1 MGLFK
6 RRLPTPTSLSK
17 SSSETPGLREL
28 AASRSWQPV
37 EGDPFD
43 SGVTSNLWRLNFALY
58 GQREPIGDG
67 GTDTVSRRSTYHET
81 YAGTVEDRRLV
92 VTNHSTNIAQ
102 LRIYKF
108 EAVAVCAVELGT
120 ISPVM
125 LIQPRALP
133 LIARHVPTT
142 ASGDSSFD
150 DKFVV
155 ILAPTVGA
163 EVLTDDVRRL
173 VMTRDD
179 WALLGSENSLLCAS
193 RGRYESADAI
203 ARRID
208 EVMSIVHAFPAS
220 VVPATIDRSV
230 DDLAARIDK
239 ITTIDEALAFLEQL
253 TPDDRQRLVQSNTP
267 LAAFADV
274 TTPEQAMARF
284 ESLDIQQRMQLLGM
298 FQRVDDQ

>member
-6 RRLPTPTSLSK
+6 RRLPTSTASG
-17 SSSETPGLREL
+17 ETPGLREL
-28 AASRSWQPV
+28 AASRGWQPV

-43 SGVTSNLWRLNFALY
+43 SGVTGNLWRLNFALY
-58 GQREPIGDG
+58 GERLPLSTG
-67 GTDTVSRRSTYHET
+67 GTDTVPRVSTYHET
-81 YAGTVEDRRLV
+81 YEGTLEGRRLI

-133 LIARHVPTT
+133 LIARHVPVT
-142 ASGDSSFD
+142 ASGDAAFD
-150 DKFVV
+150 ERFVV
-155 ILAPTVGA
+155 VLAPTVGP

-173 VMTRDD
+173 VMAHDD
-179 WALLGSENSLLCAS
+179 WAVLGNENSIMS
-193 RGRYESADAI
+193 VGRGRYESADAI

-208 EVMSIVHAFPAS
+208 EVMAIVHAFPAS
-220 VVPATIDRSV
+220 LVPNEIDRSV

-239 ITTIDEALAFLEQL
+239 ISTIEEGLAFLEQL
-253 TPDDRQRLVQSNTP
+253 TPDDRRRLAQSNTP

-274 TTPEQAMARF
+274 TTPEQAMARL
-284 ESLDIQQRMQLLGM
+284 ESLDMPQRMQLLGM
-298 FQRVDDQ
+298 FNRLEG